1 MAAKDELKIT
11 NPNAPFIE
19 LQELLK
25 GTGIPKEKLG
35 DIKFL
40 DKAVEVIDVNEDVR
54 KKLFVLVDDL
64 MFRKPVK
71 K

>member
-1 MAAKDELKIT
+1 MKKDDLKVT
-11 NPNAPFIE
+11 NQNAPFRE
-19 LQELLK
+19 LQKLLV
-25 GTGIPKEKLG
+25 GSGIPQEKLG

-40 DKAVEVIDVNEDVR
+40 DKAVEFIDIAEDTR
-54 KKLFVLVDDL
+54 KRLFELVDDL

>member
-1 MAAKDELKIT
+1 MAGLNEFAVT

-19 LQELLK
+19 LQKLLK

-40 DKAVEVIDVNEDVR
+40 DKAVEFVDVSENVR
-54 KKLFVLVDDL
+54 KRLFELVDDL
-64 MFRKPVK
+64 MFRKPIK